1 MQSLLYTPRRT
12 SAGEAAVNLAEPYLC
27 FANWRYDQAAGR
39 LILTS
44 EPEQQFRLEPR
55 LHQLLNYFLAHPMQI
70 ISKNQLM
77 DDVWPDTEGTDAA
90 VMRAVASLRK
100 ILQPGLIDGPCIET
114 LSKRGYRWTLAIEQ
128 QLPVESFLPTV
139 ALPAELPQA
148 PPMLWPEARM
158 HPEHAIF
165 LQAEVHQKG
174 QQQKTGQR
182 WLYVLASALL
192 LVCLLFGFSLFLLNA
207 GLQARQPVYNNM
219 LNFSALQGQEKAA
232 LLSRDGSLIFYQ
244 YRAPDQRRWQWV
256 QHHSK
261 NHKKKLSSASFS
273 VMSNAVWLDTK
284 HFVFQAATEGQCQ
297 FYRQHIELTQ
307 YKPEP
312 VAPCEQVITKGLARD
327 KQRLYWLA
335 QDTQTGQV
343 QLWQQA
349 LAELGSNKA
358 PLLLY
363 QFAPQYRR
371 PQHLHLQDGQ
381 LYLVVEKDFYSSALL
396 QFDLSLH
403 SVRWLKDFAFSIT
416 DVSDWQDNSLLLS
429 SVDALVLFRLSS
441 GKVIRL
447 QTAQNGFYEAQR
459 VGEQLLSSYEEDH
472 NSDLASLSLADS
484 AAVATQ
490 LPWLHSSKNELKLA
504 ASREQI
510 AFVSE
515 RSGSSQIWLYQQRL
529 LRQLTHLQGQRQIQQ
544 LLWWQQQLYALIDL
558 QLYQV
563 SLSDGS
569 LQLQDIRR
577 PAQLAACD
585 TKLYWTHWTDKGWQ
599 LWQKDDAGETQMLL
613 PDVTGVRCA
622 ESGNL
627 VLQQLGS
634 VQLQLWSPQSGQF
647 QLLPVQLDWR
657 QTAPEQWLSR
667 QDGLY
672 WLAQQEGITTLW
684 RLRWHQHAAEQL
696 KLPADTEPVALFGA
710 YEGNTLYYQL
720 LHNRQIDIGWL
731 SQTKK
736 PSQ

>member
-1 MQSLLYTPRRT
+1 MH
-12 SAGEAAVNLAEPYLC
+12 LAEPYLC

-128 QLPVESFLPTV
+128 QLPVESILPAV
-139 ALPAELPQA
+139 ALPTESPQA

-158 HPEHAIF
+158 HPEHAT
-165 LQAEVHQKG
+165 LWQTEVHRSEQH
-174 QQQKTGQR
+174 QKTSQR
-182 WLYVLASALL
+182 WPYMLASALL
-192 LVCLLFGFSLFLLNA
+192 LFCLLFGFAMFLLNA
-207 GLQARQPVYNNM
+207 GLQARQPVYNSM
-219 LNFSALQGQEKAA
+219 LNFSALKGQEKAA
-232 LLSRDGSLIFYQ
+232 LVSKDGSLVFYQ
-244 YRAPDQRRWQWV
+244 YRAPEQRNWQWL
-256 QHHSK
+256 QHNSK
-261 NHKKKLSSASFS
+261 NHKKKLSSDSFTAI
-273 VMSNAVWLDTK
+273 SNAVWLDAK
-284 HFVFQAATEGQCQ
+284 HFVFQATAAGQCH
-297 FYRQHIELTQ
+297 FYRQHIEVAK

-312 VAPCEQVITKGLARD
+312 LAPCAQVITKGLARD

-335 QDTQTGQV
+335 QDPKTGQV
-343 QLWQQA
+343 QLWQQV
-349 LAELGSNKA
+349 LAELGTNKA

-381 LYLVVEKDFYSSALL
+381 LYLVVEKDFYSNSLV

-416 DVSDWQDNSLLLS
+416 DVGDWQDNSLLLS
-429 SVDALVLFRLSS
+429 SFDALVLFRLSS

-447 QTAQNGFYEAQR
+447 QTAQNGFYQAQR
-459 VGEQLLSSYEEDH
+459 LGEQLLTSYEESH
-472 NSDLASLSLADS
+472 NSDLAALSLANS
-484 AAVATQ
+484 AAVTQ

-504 ASREQI
+504 ASSEQV

-515 RSGSSQIWLYQQRL
+515 RSGSSQIWLYQQQL

-585 TKLYWTHWTDKGWQ
+585 NKLYWTQWTDKGWQ
-599 LWQKDDAGETQMLL
+599 LWQKDGAGAIQMLL
-613 PDVTGVRCA
+613 ADVTGVRCA
-622 ESGNL
+622 QSGNL

-634 VQLQLWSPQSGQF
+634 VQLQLWSPQSGKF

-684 RLRWHQHAAEQL
+684 RLRWHQSTAEQL
-696 KLPADTEPVALFGA
+696 KLPPAIEPVALYGD
-710 YEGNTLYYQL
+710 YKGDTLYYQL